1 MTAANTKDMSQETP
15 LKLIL
20 NFSIPLLFGMLF
32 QQIYNIVDAII
43 VSHFL
48 GVKALAG
55 VGSTGSINFLILGFC
70 GGLCN
75 GFALPVAQS
84 FGAKDENSLRKFVG
98 NSAVLAVFFALII
111 TLTTT
116 ALSRNILEWM
126 GTPADIIDLAH
137 DYLIIVFWGIP
148 ALMLYNTLA
157 GYIRALGN
165 SVIPLVFLIFS
176 TCLNI
181 VLDLFWIL
189 VLKAGVSGAALATVI
204 SQGIS
209 GILCLLYI
217 RKHIKIL
224 CLKRSDL
231 KLHPRY
237 VKPLLRMG
245 LPMGI
250 QYSITAIGSVILQT
264 AVNSLGSTAVASMT
278 AGGKISMFVVCPFDA
293 LGSTMATYAGQNVGA
308 GKLSRLGKG
317 LKTSLLLGCV
327 YSVIIFGILSLFSG
341 NLLYL
346 FVSSSEKLVIS
357 QAKTFLFYN
366 SLFYVLLC
374 LVNCIRFTIQGMGF
388 SGFAVFAG
396 FAEMIA
402 RALIGLIFIPA
413 FGYTAACLA
422 SPAAWVLADAFLI
435 PAYFYA
441 KKQLY
446 RKQSSL

>member
-1 MTAANTKDMSQETP
+1 
-15 LKLIL
+15 
-20 NFSIPLLFGMLF
+20 
-32 QQIYNIVDAII
+32 
-43 VSHFL
+43 
-48 GVKALAG
+48 
-55 VGSTGSINFLILGFC
+55 
-70 GGLCN
+70 
-75 GFALPVAQS
+75 
-84 FGAKDENSLRKFVG
+84 
-98 NSAVLAVFFALII
+98 
-111 TLTTT
+111 
-116 ALSRNILEWM
+116 
-126 GTPADIIDLAH
+126 
-137 DYLIIVFWGIP
+137 
-148 ALMLYNTLA
+148 
-157 GYIRALGN
+157 
-165 SVIPLVFLIFS
+165 
-176 TCLNI
+176 
-181 VLDLFWIL
+181 
-189 VLKAGVSGAALATVI
+189 
-204 SQGIS
+204 
-209 GILCLLYI
+209 
-217 RKHIKIL
+217 
-224 CLKRSDL
+224 
-231 KLHPRY
+231 
-237 VKPLLRMG
+237 
-245 LPMGI
+245 
-250 QYSITAIGSVILQT
+250 
-264 AVNSLGSTAVASMT
+264 
-278 AGGKISMFVVCPFDA
+278 MFVVCPFDA